1 MKNLGIIK
9 KNLTQRNYKL
19 AIAESLSS
27 GNIQAKIGSISEA
40 SSFFEGGL
48 TVYSI
53 EQKVK
58 ILKIDKAHA
67 VQVNC
72 VSKRVAKE
80 MAMGVCQVFN
90 TEIGISTTGYIE
102 PYAAMQ
108 IENAFAYFCVWNNV
122 TQRII
127 LENRVN
133 LSEDSRIANQKF
145 LTETVIVQLAECL
158 RKDKK
163 IVFKPVI
170 TT

>member
-9 KNLTQRNYKL
+9 KNLTQRSYKL

-27 GNIQAKIGSISEA
+27 GNIQAKIGGISGA

-48 TVYSI
+48 TVYSV

-58 ILKIDKAHA
+58 ILKVDKAHA

-72 VSKRVAKE
+72 VSKRVARE

-90 TEIGISTTGYIE
+90 TEIGISTTGYAE
-102 PYAAMQ
+102 PYPAMQ
-108 IENAFAYFCVWNNV
+108 IEKAFAYFCVWNNV

-133 LSEDSRIANQKF
+133 LLEDSRIANQQF
-145 LTETVIVQLAECL
+145 LTETVIVQLAECFK
-158 RKDKK
+158 KDRNNS
-163 IVFKPVI
+163 I
-170 TT
+170 